1 MARRASNEIK
11 MLAAADYKGGMTVD
25 AISAKYGFCR
35 RQIYVWLENIQ
46 KHGYNTPGYRKLGV
60 DKKAAEVILKLIAS
74 GIEALPAD
82 DAAIASILEK
92 RLLTIA
98 DDLTQL

>member
-1 MARRASNEIK
+1 MKRATEHTKKLVIS
-11 MLAAADYKGGMTVD
+11 DYLNGDTVD

-35 RQIYVWLENIQ
+35 RQIYVWLENVR
-46 KHGYNTPGYRKLGV
+46 KHGYNTPGHRRLGI
-60 DKKAAEVILKLIAS
+60 DKKAAEVILKLIAN

-82 DAAIASILEK
+82 DAAIASVLEK
-92 RLLTIA
+92 KLLTIA